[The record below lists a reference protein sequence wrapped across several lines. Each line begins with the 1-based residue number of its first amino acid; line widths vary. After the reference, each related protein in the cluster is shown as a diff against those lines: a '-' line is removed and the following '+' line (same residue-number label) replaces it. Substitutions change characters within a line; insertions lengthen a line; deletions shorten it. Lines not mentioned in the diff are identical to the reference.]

1 MPGCPGVGWP
11 GRSKSYGEPR
21 RACWFAA
28 RRLIP
33 AGIPRAK
40 RHAPVHVLCGLK
52 ARETVVGG
60 VDACELGCRSLSGK
74 RSRGDEA
81 PENRP
86 PFVRVKE
93 MILVP
98 EPAVALRRQPARAS
112 RGVRRTG
119 QG

>member
-1 MPGCPGVGWP
+1 MSRCRLAGQVKELW
-11 GRSKSYGEPR
+11 
-21 RACWFAA
+21 RAPQDPLVRGTAA
-28 RRLIP
+28 DP

-98 EPAVALRRQPARAS
+98 EPAVALRLQPARAS